1 MKKVSLTIASAII
14 TVVSF
19 AQNVGIGTTSPQQ
32 KLHVAGNIRIDALS
46 GTNGILKYN
55 SNGDLVPL
63 AYSGNAGDALLGN
76 GTWGNI
82 NGTIPAGAI
91 VATENYN
98 DALLISKGFA
108 LLGSIPG
115 FYKYINSSYTAAANS
130 WAVTYYKGNI
140 SKYTPP
146 PFDPDNL
153 IAWVDPE
160 VVVFSDNVFYAY
172 NPVTDTWRLVTTNPS
187 AYTASPSSKMV
198 WTGTELVVWGG
209 YYTNATNNGFRYNP
223 TTNTWSGI
231 PVTNQPVSRL
241 DFTMHYINGRIVV
254 WGGTEPFIGNFL
266 NTGAMLDLATNT
278 WITMTTVNAPLGRT
292 NFASVQTSSNTMI
305 VWGGSGAGVG
315 VHSDGG
321 IFNPATNTWT
331 ATTNTNAPA
340 ARRNHTA
347 VWSGTEMIVFGGTD
361 LNGTVIYNNGGRY
374 NPATNTWAAIAAA
387 PVGRVG
393 HSAVWT
399 GSRMLISNGIS
410 GSSNN
415 NASWNDSYLY
425 NPATNSW
432 ATGGAPGVRLRNHK
446 SILAGNIVIVMGG
459 VPSVF
464 NPLSGEYSETV
475 TWTQGSRYFLT
486 STATSRTQIQARE
499 DLYLYIKQ

>member
-1 MKKVSLTIASAII
+1 MKKVSVSIAAAFI

-63 AYSGNAGDALLGN
+63 AYSGNTTDALLGN

-146 PFDPDNL
+146 PFDPNNL
-153 IAWVDPE
+153 IAWADTE
-160 VVVFSDNVFYAY
+160 AYVFSGNVFYAY
-172 NPVTDTWRLVTTNPS
+172 NPVTDIWRLVTTNPT
-187 AYTASPSSKMV
+187 AYTASPNSKMV

-209 YYTNATNNGFRYNP
+209 YHTNATNNGFRYNP
-223 TTNTWSGI
+223 ATNSWTGI
-231 PVTNQPVSRL
+231 PTTNQPAARTE
-241 DFTMHYINGRIVV
+241 FTMHYINGRIVV
-254 WGGTEPFIGNFL
+254 WGGRDNFSATTF
-266 NTGAMLDLATNT
+266 NNGAMLDIAGNN
-278 WITMTTVNAPLGRT
+278 WIALSNVNAPSARYSA
-292 NFASVQTSSNTMI
+292 ASVQTASNTMI
-305 VWGGSGAGVG
+305 VWGGSGPGLGVFG
-315 VHSDGG
+315 DGA
-321 IFNPATNTWT
+321 IFNPATNTWSVI
-331 ATTNTNAPA
+331 TNTNAPS
-340 ARRNHTA
+340 ARRDHTG
-347 VWSGTEMIVFGGTD
+347 VWSGTEMIVYGGTD
-361 LNGTVIYNNGGRY
+361 LNGTVFYNNGGRY
-374 NPATNTWAAIAAA
+374 NPTTNTWTTIATA
-387 PVGRVG
+387 PVGRFV

-399 GSRMLISNGIS
+399 GSRMLISGGLS
-410 GSSNN
+410 GSITTNPSSNE
-415 NASWNDSYLY
+415 SYLY
-425 NPATNSW
+425 NPASNSW
-432 ATGGAPGVRLRNHK
+432 STGGITGVRLYNHK
-446 SILAGNIVIVMGG
+446 SMLAGNIVLLLGG
-459 VPSVF
+459 YPSVF
-464 NPLSGEYSETV
+464 NPLTGDYTETI
-475 TWTQGSRYFLT
+475 TWTQGSRFFIT
-486 STATSRTQIQARE
+486 STATSRTQIQAVQ